1 MGINGMVCTL
11 HMQIAVL
18 HVIRL
23 LQQSYSK
30 PCGFHL
36 LEYDVSRQRFEY
48 AGRRHQIFSDAITVS
63 EKDES
68 CEEMSVPSS
77 PQNEAIQ
84 HSSVSTSNGVSSSS
98 ATPAVSAPP
107 SASSAASKQST
118 EESQPRRAS
127 TRSQPSGS

>member
-1 MGINGMVCTL
+1 MVCKL

-23 LQQSYSK
+23 LQQSY
-30 PCGFHL
+30 PEPFGFHV
-36 LEYDVSRQRFEY
+36 LECNPIKRHSEHGRQRN
-48 AGRRHQIFSDAITVS
+48 RIFPDAFTVS
-63 EKDES
+63 DKDES

-98 ATPAVSAPP
+98 SSSTTPAVSAPP
-107 SASSAASKQST
+107 SAAAATSKQST